1 MTLKLLMISQSEKTF
16 FFSVENSR
24 LIRLRTARQA
34 EAERAEL
41 SSGGDGE
48 NQAPGRSAESQSK
61 PTMIVLRERKKETLE
76 FRRRLYFYQQ
86 QQHHFFDT
94 QLVSTEDHC
103 TTELTAAQPR

>member
-1 MTLKLLMISQSEKTF
+1 MNMNWPLMTLKLLMISQSKKTFF

-61 PTMIVLRERKKETLE
+61 PTMIVLRERKKE
-76 FRRRLYFYQQ
+76 R
-86 QQHHFFDT
+86 D
-94 QLVSTEDHC
+94 SG
-103 TTELTAAQPR
+103 A